1 MNKNLNN
8 KYFIILNKD
17 EIIFKCLNYNN
28 KISLT
33 RNYTL
38 KNNLDNLL
46 EGLTNFFNHNLIEL
60 EKSLK
65 NFIKEIYIIIDTDEN
80 LSVNLSAKYKVQSEK
95 INGQKINDLLSTLK
109 YQFTKYSN
117 DQKVIHMKIS
127 RLLVDDEEKDFL
139 FSEEASDSLTLEVNF
154 KCLKNKTVQMI
165 KKLCSNY
172 QISVKK
178 ILLANHLRQFIE
190 NHTDDII
197 ITANKILSGEV
208 KNEVFWISKK
218 PTNHGFFEKFFKF
231 FN

>member
-46 EGLTNFFNHNLIEL
+46 EELTNFFNHNLIEL

-117 DQKVIHMKIS
+117 DQKVIHMMIS

-139 FSEEASDSLTLEVNF
+139 FFKEASDSLTLEVNF
-154 KCLKNKTVQMI
+154 KCLKNKTVQII

-178 ILLANHLRQFIE
+178 ILLANHLEQFIE
-190 NHTDDII
+190 NHTDDIV

-218 PTNHGFFEKFFKF
+218 PINHGFFEKFFKF

>member
-17 EIIFKCLNYNN
+17 EIIFKCLNYDN

-46 EGLTNFFNHNLIEL
+46 EELTNFFNHNLIEL

-109 YQFTKYSN
+109 YQFTKYNN

-154 KCLKNKTVQMI
+154 KCLKNKTVQII

-178 ILLANHLRQFIE
+178 ILLANHLEQFIE
-190 NHTDDII
+190 NHTDDIV

-218 PTNHGFFEKFFKF
+218 PINHGFFEKFFKF

>member
-17 EIIFKCLNYNN
+17 EIIFKCLNYDN

-46 EGLTNFFNHNLIEL
+46 EELTNFFNHNLIEL

-117 DQKVIHMKIS
+117 DQKVIHMMIS

-139 FSEEASDSLTLEVNF
+139 FFKEASDSLTLEVNF
-154 KCLKNKTVQMI
+154 KCLKNKTVQFI

-178 ILLANHLRQFIE
+178 IMLANHLRQFIE
-190 NHTDDII
+190 NHTDDVVII
-197 ITANKILSGEV
+197 ANKILSGEV

-218 PTNHGFFEKFFKF
+218 PINHGFFEKFFKF